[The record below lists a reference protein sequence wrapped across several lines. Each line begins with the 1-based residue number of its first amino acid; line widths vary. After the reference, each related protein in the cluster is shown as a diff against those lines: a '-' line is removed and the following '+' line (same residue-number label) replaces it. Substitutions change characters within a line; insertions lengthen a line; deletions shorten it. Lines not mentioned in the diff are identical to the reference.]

1 MGPTLHLTCV
11 LFFRMGTLFACRGFL
26 AAACPEMLPFS
37 TTVRV
42 SEGESGRVTVRCEW
56 SVGGNGFRAKLR
68 VRECGPTANA
78 TLVGAR

>member
-1 MGPTLHLTCV
+1 MCFV
-11 LFFRMGTLFACRGFL
+11 LQNGDTLFASGGFL

-42 SEGESGRVTVRCEW
+42 SESESGRVTVRCEW
-56 SVGGNGFRAKLR
+56 SVDGNGFRAKLR
-68 VRECGPTANA
+68 VHECGPTANA